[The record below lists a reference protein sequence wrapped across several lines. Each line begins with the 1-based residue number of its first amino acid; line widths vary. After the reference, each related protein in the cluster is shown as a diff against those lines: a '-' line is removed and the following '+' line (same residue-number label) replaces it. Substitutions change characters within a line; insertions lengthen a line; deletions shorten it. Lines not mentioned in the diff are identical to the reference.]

1 MSIDLPTLGM
11 RLREARERRG
21 LTQDQAADSIGASP
35 SAIAD
40 IESGQRSLSTLELCT
55 LAHLFRV
62 PVNHLFTDGP
72 IHDEATPASPM
83 LASETVE
90 RAVEAY
96 RRGEA
101 SQGWLRDVSDELG
114 MPADELIALAEA
126 DE

>member
-21 LTQDQAADSIGASP
+21 LTQDQAADSIEASP

-62 PVNHLFTDGP
+62 SVNHLFADGP
-72 IHDEATPASPM
+72 THDEATPASPM
-83 LASETVE
+83 LASE
-90 RAVEAY
+90 AIDAY
-96 RRGEA
+96 RRGEV
-101 SQGWLRDVSDELG
+101 SQGWLRDMSDELG
-114 MPADELIALAEA
+114 IPAEKMIELAEA
-126 DE
+126 D